1 MVRFKTNYGAVP
13 VIYAS
18 ACDLGAPVVTFPIV
32 IFVVGLI
39 IKLLPSFKNFWS

>member
-1 MVRFKTNYGAVP
+1 MVRFKTNFGAVP

-18 ACDLGAPVVTFPIV
+18 ACDSGAPVVTFPIV